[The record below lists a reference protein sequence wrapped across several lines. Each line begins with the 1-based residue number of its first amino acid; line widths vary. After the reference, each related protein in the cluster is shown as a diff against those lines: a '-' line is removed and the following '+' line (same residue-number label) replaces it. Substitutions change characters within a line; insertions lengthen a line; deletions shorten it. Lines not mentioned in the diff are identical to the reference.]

1 MRKLTAFLVASAV
14 ATVALPVA
22 ACSPQP
28 GSQPCFPPPLSLSTA
43 TAAPGDSVMVSAK
56 DATCNPRY
64 GPHAQIKVEVFDSA
78 GTMVVERTGP
88 MNDAG
93 GFSFNFELPVAAVPG
108 TWMVSAFPHDV
119 DWCDD
124 TGRNNRVGRGP
135 GGEDMQRVS
144 CVLPSLE
151 LLVAP

>member
-14 ATVALPVA
+14 AAVALPGA

-43 TAAPGDSVMVSAK
+43 SAAPGDSVTVSAH

-64 GPHAQIKVEVFDSA
+64 GVRAQIKVEVFDGT
-78 GTMVVERTGP
+78 GTMVVDSTGP

-93 GFSFNFELPVAAVPG
+93 GFSFSFELPVAAVPG

-135 GGEDMQRVS
+135 DADGMQRVS
-144 CVLPSLE
+144 CVLPTVE